1 MKEIQLTQGKVAL
14 VDDDI
19 YEYLNQ
25 WKWYYSKL
33 NYAMRSKR
41 INKKKTFFLMHRVIM
56 DTELNMIVDHLNGNG
71 LDNRRSNLRNCT
83 HAENMRNRKINKK
96 NRSGFKGVSY
106 YTKGNKWRAMIKFNN
121 LRIHI
126 GFYIDPID
134 AARAYNEAAIKY
146 HGEFANLNK
155 IY

>member
-1 MKEIQLTQGKVAL
+1 
-14 VDDDI
+14 
-19 YEYLNQ
+19 
-25 WKWYYSKL
+25 
-33 NYAMRSKR
+33 
-41 INKKKTFFLMHRVIM
+41 MHRVIM

-106 YTKGNKWRAMIKFNN
+106 YTKDNKWRAMIKFNN

-126 GFYIDPID
+126 GFYIDPKD
-134 AARAYNEAAIKY
+134 AARAYNEAAVKY

-155 IY
+155 ID